1 MELIPNLHLIEGQ
14 RSNIYLWLGDG
25 GPIMVDAGMPN
36 DRKKIIKF
44 MAEIGLDLAELK
56 AIFVTHA
63 DLDHA
68 GAAATIQA
76 QSGATVYAG
85 SETAGLLQQGK
96 SPKHMQ
102 WPVQFVVDHF
112 MSYPKI
118 PAEVIQIVGDG
129 DTVLDLGD
137 WQALATP
144 GHTMDHFS
152 FCSNV
157 NGILFAGDALSTR
170 DDRLQATPKR
180 ITADWNA
187 AVESARRLLLLH
199 PAIIACGHGR
209 PFMNHDASIP
219 MTLYRELG
227 QRTG

>member
-1 MELIPNLHLIEGQ
+1 MELIPDLHIIEGQ

-25 GPIMVDAGMPN
+25 GPIMIDAGMPN
-36 DRKKIIKF
+36 DVDTIVNYLAGID
-44 MAEIGLDLAELK
+44 LDITELE

-76 QSGATVYAG
+76 QSGATIYAG

-102 WPVQFVVDHF
+102 WLVQFVIDHF

-118 PAEVIQIVGDG
+118 PAEAIQIVGDG
-129 DTVLDLGD
+129 ETVLERGD

-144 GHTMDHFS
+144 GHTLDHFA
-152 FCSNV
+152 FCSNL
-157 NGILFAGDALSTR
+157 NGILFAGDALNTR
-170 DDRLQATPKR
+170 DDRLQSTPRR
-180 ITADWNA
+180 ITADWRA

-199 PAIIACGHGR
+199 PAVIACGHGQ
-209 PFMNHDASIP
+209 PFMDYDASLP
-219 MTLYRELG
+219 MMLYRELG
-227 QRTG
+227 QETG